1 MASGLVQ
8 IMLLAAVSDGEIDQY
23 EKKLLETYR
32 ELYPPLR
39 KISQEEINQE
49 QVQLFNRIRAGMKIN
64 HIVEA
69 IGDNLSE
76 DEKNTGYALAVEV
89 CASNFKM
96 VPPETDLLEVIKK
109 SWKIKKEIIKN
120 VDSSVRIR
128 YSEK

>member
-76 DEKNTGYALAVEV
+76 NEKNTGYALAVEV

-109 SWKIKKEIIKN
+109 NWKIKKEIIKN

>member
-76 DEKNTGYALAVEV
+76 NEKNTGYALAVEV